1 MSKLPNES
9 DFPRYDSTEYWPLCA
24 KFLFYGA
31 DKGAAPREGIRSFQI
46 SDGILVFEGTCGNAK

>member
-31 DKGAAPREGIRSFQI
+31 DKGAAREKGSGLSNFGWNI
-46 SDGILVFEGTCGNAK
+46 SI